1 MPHVSVIIPTYNR
14 SQFLAGALTSVL
26 GQSYK
31 DLEILVIDDGGT
43 DDAVAVIAGFHGAPI
58 RYLRHDRRRGR
69 AASRNTGILQTTG
82 EYIAFLDDDHE
93 WYPEKLMRQ
102 MQCMLASPAEVG
114 GVYTGCFVI
123 ERSSAKIRDQ
133 VVPAVRGDVHS
144 ALLAGNCLGSAS
156 SMLMRRT
163 CIEEAGGFDEG
174 FPSFFDYDLWLR
186 MARKY
191 QFEYIRE
198 PLLKYYLDGDEI
210 GSSSDAFACGLEL
223 MFKKYGESPA
233 FRRKCAAY
241 YLRLGVQLC
250 ESRQFNAGRKALL
263 RAARLQPLVAGPYL
277 YLFLAFLGG
286 DSVRLARQAKAR
298 LLPRV
303 PSRAIGMFAENV

>member
-43 DDAVAVIAGFHGAPI
+43 DDAAAVVAGFHGAPI
-58 RYLRHDRRRGR
+58 RYLRHDHRRGS
-69 AASRNTGILQTTG
+69 AASRNTGIRHATG

-114 GVYTGCFVI
+114 GVYTGCFII
-123 ERSSAKIRDQ
+123 ERSTGKIRDQ
-133 VVPAVRGDVHS
+133 VVPGARGDVHQ
-144 ALLAGNCLGSAS
+144 ALLAGNCIGSAS
-156 SMLMRRT
+156 SMLMRRS
-163 CIEEAGGFDEG
+163 CINEAGCFDEG
-174 FPSFFDYDLWLR
+174 LPSFYDYDLWLR
-186 MARKY
+186 AGRKY
-191 QFEYIRE
+191 QFECIRE
-198 PLLKYYLDGDEI
+198 PQLKYYVDGNEI
-210 GSSSDAFACGLEL
+210 GTNSEAFARGLEL

-233 FRRKCAAY
+233 FRRKCSAY

-250 ESRQFNAGRKALL
+250 ETRQFNAGRKALV
-263 RAARLQPLVAGPYL
+263 RAARLQPLVAEPYL
-277 YLFLAFLGG
+277 YLLLAVLGG
-286 DSVRLARQAKAR
+286 DSVRLARQTKAR

-303 PSRAIGMFAENV
+303 KSRAIRMFAENV